1 MAVEPRCVSGMMGM
15 GLAAVFFAKELAG
28 VAAIIIAHGSP
39 SLVLHVQVCLI
50 CASRATS
57 RAGCKRAP
65 VCSAIAARNERRDL
79 HR

>member
-1 MAVEPRCVSGMMGM
+1 MEPRCVSGMMGS
-15 GLAAVFFAKELAG
+15 GLAVVYFFASELAG

-39 SLVLHVQVCLI
+39 SLVVHVQICLI